1 MNVESNDLELRAR
14 VFAALGDPARLRLA
28 EELAGGDAM
37 PSELSARLGLPSN
50 LLAHHLNVLEEAGLI
65 RRARSEGDRR
75 RTYVQLV
82 TVTVPGIRA
91 RGAVAADRVVF
102 VCTAN
107 SARSQLAA
115 ALWSTVSAVPVS
127 SGGTHP
133 ARRVAPGAVRAARR
147 RGLPLAS
154 DASPRVFD
162 GAHGGDLVVTVCD
175 RARED
180 LELTDAIHWS
190 VRDPVRVGTTAAFD
204 ETVDDL
210 QHRVHGL
217 ADRLADTS

>member
-1 MNVESNDLELRAR
+1 MNAEANDLAQRAR
-14 VFAALGDPARLRLA
+14 AFAALGEPARLRLV

-37 PSELSARLGLPSN
+37 PSELAARLGFPSN
-50 LLAHHLNVLEEAGLI
+50 LLAHHLKVLEDAGLI

-82 TVTVPGIRA
+82 MATAPTIRP
-91 RGAVAADRVVF
+91 RSPVAAGRVVF

-115 ALWSTVSAVPVS
+115 ALWTTVSDVPVA

-133 ARRVAPGAVRAARR
+133 ARRVATGAVKAARR
-147 RGLPLAS
+147 RGLPLSAR
-154 DASPRVFD
+154 ATPRMFD

-180 LELTDAIHWS
+180 LELTGAIHWS
-190 VRDPVRVGTTAAFD
+190 LRDPVRIGTTAAFD
-204 ETVDDL
+204 ATVDEL

-217 ADRLADTS
+217 AERLADVS